1 MMNLRNLGSK
11 ESLGVEFKCAIF
23 AELCLKLWFE
33 SDWYFDITESG
44 WFWKRLSRN
53 KVPNNH
59 FLKSVWKSSCPESI
73 VELWSIISNQIIN
86 CQFPHRRFDQIGDH
100 NHGIRYLYGQ
110 LHTKLI
116 SASSAKKKYYVHVYE
131 NWAIAFFLSMVSEVN
146 VRKNSEQKLTRTHSN
161 ICNGVFYK
169 NS

>member
-11 ESLGVEFKCAIF
+11 ESLGVKFKCGSF
-23 AELCLKLWFE
+23 VELCLKLWFE

-59 FLKSVWKSSCPESI
+59 FLKSVWKSNCPESV

-116 SASSAKKKYYVHVYE
+116 SASSAKKK
-131 NWAIAFFLSMVSEVN
+131 ILRSCLRKLGDCFFLKYGFRSECPEKFWTKTYQN
-146 VRKNSEQKLTRTHSN
+146 PLEHLQWSFL
-161 ICNGVFYK
+161 
-169 NS
+169 

>member
-11 ESLGVEFKCAIF
+11 ESLGVKFKCGSF
-23 AELCLKLWFE
+23 VELCLKLWFE

-59 FLKSVWKSSCPESI
+59 FLKSVWKSNCPESV

-110 LHTKLI
+110 LSTKLI
-116 SASSAKKKYYVHVYE
+116 SACSTKKNTTFMFMKTGRLL
-131 NWAIAFFLSMVSEVN
+131 FS
-146 VRKNSEQKLTRTHSN
+146 
-161 ICNGVFYK
+161 
-169 NS
+169 

>member
-59 FLKSVWKSSCPESI
+59 FLKSVWKSNCPESV

-110 LHTKLI
+110 LSTKLI
-116 SASSAKKKYYVHVYE
+116 SACSTKKKYYVHVYE

-146 VRKNSEQKLTRTHSN
+146 VRKNSGQKLTRTQSN
-161 ICNGVFYK
+161 IYNGVFYK